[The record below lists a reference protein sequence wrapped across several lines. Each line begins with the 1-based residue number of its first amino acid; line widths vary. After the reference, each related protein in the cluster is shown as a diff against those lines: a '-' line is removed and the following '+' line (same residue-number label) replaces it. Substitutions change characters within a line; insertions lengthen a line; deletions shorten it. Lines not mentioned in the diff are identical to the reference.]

1 VRLHLLDN
9 NRNLI
14 LVSEWKTPKGW
25 IIRMDADENSKN
37 KENIV

>member
-1 VRLHLLDN
+1 VRLHLLN
-9 NRNLI
+9 INGNLN

-25 IIRMDADENSKN
+25 IIRMDADENGKN